1 MAINSIAF
9 NGKEALVNTA
19 KKEAQKV
26 VHNPHEY
33 KSNSMLGIVEKEAE
47 KLSEKTNEYVEAVRA
62 KYAPFTMDTDKSKEA
77 EKLTEEYKRSRGNV

>member
-1 MAINSIAF
+1 MTINSIAF

-47 KLSEKTNEYVEAVRA
+47 KLSEKT
-62 KYAPFTMDTDKSKEA
+62 
-77 EKLTEEYKRSRGNV
+77 